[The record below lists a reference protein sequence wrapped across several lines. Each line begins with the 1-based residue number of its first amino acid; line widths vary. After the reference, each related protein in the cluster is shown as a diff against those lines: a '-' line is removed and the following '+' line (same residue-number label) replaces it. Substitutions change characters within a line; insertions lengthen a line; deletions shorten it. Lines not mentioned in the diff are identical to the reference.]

1 VMNVHNMTWVHM
13 LLGGVERVHDV
24 REIGLQREQAAGTGK
39 QANMTISARQGNM
52 GVHGDI
58 MEHCGEVLSDG
69 RAWRA
74 VVWHRRYLPASCCY
88 RNTSEAFLS
97 GLIGD

>member
-1 VMNVHNMTWVHM
+1 MNVHDMTWVNM
-13 LLGGVERVHDV
+13 LLGGVGRVYDV
-24 REIGLQREQAAGTGK
+24 REIGLQREQAAGAGK

-74 VVWHRRYLPASCCY
+74 VIRHRRYLPASCFYC
-88 RNTSEAFLS
+88 NTSEAFLG

>member
-1 VMNVHNMTWVHM
+1 MNVHNMIWVNM
-13 LLGGVERVHDV
+13 LLGGVKRVHDV
-24 REIGLQREQAAGTGK
+24 RETGLQREQAAVAGK
-39 QANMTISARQGNM
+39 QANMTIPARQGNM
-52 GVHGDI
+52 GAHVDI
-58 MEHCGEVLSDG
+58 MEHGGEVLSDG

-74 VVWHRRYLPASCCY
+74 VIWHRRYLPASCCY

>member
-1 VMNVHNMTWVHM
+1 MNVHNMIWVNM

-24 REIGLQREQAAGTGK
+24 REIGLQREQTAGAGK
-39 QANMTISARQGNM
+39 QANMTISARKGNM

-58 MEHCGEVLSDG
+58 MEHRGEVLSDG

-74 VVWHRRYLPASCCY
+74 VIRHRRYLPASCFYC
-88 RNTSEAFLS
+88 NTSEAFLG